1 MGEPTT
7 AQLLAPGAAAAP
19 AGATGGGHPRGRKG
33 NSRALLS
40 RNGLPR
46 YHGRLHRRAG
56 LKKISS
62 RLPELFRDLLF
73 TFVFFCALCD
83 AGRAVAV
90 PEYHKVHGVLPAG
103 PPKAS
108 PSLVLA
114 IVTVQAL
121 LLATQ
126 LLPSLEIVGFFMKT
140 GGLLPAWRSR
150 IPAWALAAFCERS
163 RRVLHRSA
171 MR

>member
-1 MGEPTT
+1 MLGERNVE
-7 AQLLAPGAAAAP
+7 GG
-19 AGATGGGHPRGRKG
+19 GATGGGHPRGRKG

-46 YHGRLHRRAG
+46 YHGRLNRRAG

-62 RLPELFRDLLF
+62 RLPELFRDLLL

-121 LLATQ
+121 LLVWLFWPFLKVAAYLYAYWGLPVNWRNKIPVWARAPFCDSSRHTLYREFTRYVSK
-126 LLPSLEIVGFFMKT
+126 LLLK
-140 GGLLPAWRSR
+140 
-150 IPAWALAAFCERS
+150 
-163 RRVLHRSA
+163 
-171 MR
+171 